1 MMSPKVLRVLALLF
15 CIAGVA
21 VAILNLKRVAGLGLV
36 GLPAFFIV
44 LAAGLMAAS
53 KRRQREKA

>member
-1 MMSPKVLRVLALLF
+1 MMSPKVLRVLAFLF
-15 CIAGVA
+15 LIAGVA

-36 GLPAFFIV
+36 GLPPFFIV
-44 LAAGLMAAS
+44 LGAGLMAAS